1 MRLTEGIGTP
11 PAQQRPQLAVVCTAE
26 HDILGECGIDLDKLG
41 WLREALALNADT
53 TDDEGKDD
61 DLTPLD

>member
-1 MRLTEGIGTP
+1 M
-11 PAQQRPQLAVVCTAE
+11 
-26 HDILGECGIDLDKLG
+26 LGECGIDLDKLG